1 MGLELLLLFIAGLA
15 DRIRGGYPE
24 GRPKWVKYLAMLT
37 IGPCLTAQI
46 TTDLWMLLGST
57 PLAFLTMWR
66 QDNGW
71 RGRWVQT
78 AETGAYDTRNILKA
92 ARWGLIASLSFL
104 PLVYWEPGLLWYL
117 AAFPLGAIIAMA
129 ISIQLPPLKTLD
141 LRHGWPWSELIE
153 LPIIGVIAWILN
165 RFI

>member
-71 RGRWVQT
+71 RGGWVIN
-78 AETGAYDTRNILKA
+78 ADTGAYSTRNILKA

-104 PLVYWEPGLLWYL
+104 PLIYFEPQL
-117 AAFPLGAIIAMA
+117 AIMLPAFILGSVLAMSIAIH
-129 ISIQLPPLKTLD
+129 LPSLKVLD